1 MKANIVTVTMNPA
14 LDKMITVES
23 LSPGKLNRA
32 KSVRIDPGGKGINVS
47 KALSTYGVSQ
57 VATGILGGQV
67 GSLISSMLKE
77 YGIKQDFL
85 FVSAQTR
92 VNIKILDKSTGT
104 ITEVNEQGPEIS
116 YETLKV
122 FFNKLKRLVKN
133 ADMLVLA
140 GSLPVSIPSCFYST
154 CIQMAEKMNVK
165 TIIDTEGEALKLSI
179 QSKPYAIKPNVN
191 ELEQIA
197 ERPLNSIEDIAAEAK
212 RLIKNGIR
220 LVLVS
225 LGSSGSLLCFGDGI
239 YKAEPLTVDVKSTV
253 ASGDAMVAALAY
265 CIRTGSTPEEM
276 VNIATAAGC
285 LTASKEGS
293 DMASWS
299 EIRQFYGNINIK
311 EM

>member
-1 MKANIVTVTMNPA
+1 MKASIVTVTMNPA
-14 LDKMITVES
+14 LDKMITVEDFN
-23 LSPGKLNRA
+23 PGKLNRA
-32 KSVRIDPGGKGINVS
+32 KSIRIDPGGKGINVS
-47 KALSTYGVSQ
+47 KALSTYGVRQ

-92 VNIKILDKSTGT
+92 VNIKILDKSTGA
-104 ITEVNEQGPEIS
+104 ITEVNELGPEIN
-116 YETLKV
+116 YETLEV

-165 TIIDTEGEALKLSI
+165 TIIDTDGEVLKLSI
-179 QSKPYAIKPNVN
+179 QSKPYAIKPNVH

-197 ERPLNSIEDIAAEAK
+197 ERPLESIEDIAAEAR
-212 RLIKNGIR
+212 RLAKNGIR

-225 LGSSGSLLCFGDGI
+225 LGRNGSILCCGDRI
-239 YKAEPLTVDVKSTV
+239 YKAEPLDVEVKSTV

-265 CIRTGSTPEEM
+265 CIRTDSMPEAM
-276 VNIATAAGC
+276 VRIATAAGC

-299 EIRQFYGNINIK
+299 EIKQSYRDIK
-311 EM
+311 VKEL